1 MRSLGK
7 KYPGICTL
15 PIGQNEVILINDL
28 QLLKDMLAMKSIS
41 NRSPIFIDMV
51 GNGKT
56 HATMNGD
63 YWLKNK
69 KITQSIINTFAI
81 KNIDKMIHRALEQ
94 EIFPKIDQENVIN
107 KQPFYP
113 RRTLRYTFF
122 WVFFRLIYGKN
133 SNYDPS
139 DQVQYDQNLDKH
151 LKRRIVPYT
160 SAYFG
165 LCVQAG
171 SFFFKYVSPH
181 YLQWTQITLYTYSQT
196 LTGMGGTF
204 YKYHNAYLEVL
215 QKHWNK
221 YMNETEEKQ
230 DRLHKNCFQIWID
243 HKFLNEQY
251 LICKQC
257 FGILYSIK
265 FKIYYMM
272 N

>member
-1 MRSLGK
+1 MFGSLPFIWQFHNTKKHLLYMRSLGK

-28 QLLKDMLAMKSIS
+28 QLLKDMLAMRQIS

-51 GNGKT
+51 GEGKT

-113 RRTLRYTFF
+113 RHTLRYTFF

-160 SAYFG
+160 LFSHILGRYYF
-165 LCVQAG
+165 V
-171 SFFFKYVSPH
+171 FKFVVHFLVLNICHHIIYTKKK
-181 YLQWTQITLYTYSQT
+181 YLLTQITQNTY
-196 LTGMGGTF
+196 
-204 YKYHNAYLEVL
+204 
-215 QKHWNK
+215 
-221 YMNETEEKQ
+221 
-230 DRLHKNCFQIWID
+230 
-243 HKFLNEQY
+243 
-251 LICKQC
+251 
-257 FGILYSIK
+257 
-265 FKIYYMM
+265 
-272 N
+272 